1 MVPAGANGAAPGLF
15 KGVQPMTYQLPADST
30 PLRVLLT
37 EAVDTVRE
45 LVETRRVRTRIGRKD

>member
-1 MVPAGANGAAPGLF
+1 
-15 KGVQPMTYQLPADST
+15 MTYQLPADST